1 MVTVTGVT
9 TKRSLWPELE
19 NIHGLADLVYTTA
32 VATGM
37 SMTHKTGLV
46 PAASYKFTGLDYT
59 STARYPQGV
68 AAIDNFVLTSFYY
81 KYAPLQSACKL
92 TVFDR
97 TQLKATNVGILTW
110 ENGKFRRI
118 NTHGGG
124 IEIIGNY
131 LYVENS
137 ANWQV
142 RVFDLRE
149 IYPIAE
155 NATVV
160 DMADPFMAD
169 ITYFLPEVGTIQFN
183 STVGGQLAYLSK
195 SGDNLVSG
203 NFWIEGSNTYGSG
216 GKTMVWVWP
225 LDYTSYEFAVPVGTA
240 TQIEPK
246 NPSGADVGKSVDKV
260 QGALIYND
268 VLILNK
274 SYGAGT
280 YHLIVLDLARPG
292 EYYAGDTT
300 NPHGFN
306 WKNWLYGC
314 EDISIIGN
322 QMVTVTEFGGDRD
335 VTFWNLADVVGL
347 TGVYIPPTIA
357 EHQLALDALEIQ
369 RDNLTAEIDY
379 YAAQIASA
387 IAANLERFDRV
398 TYLP

>member
-9 TKRSLWPELE
+9 PKRNWPELT
-19 NIHGLADLVYTTA
+19 NNHTLADLNYVTP
-32 VATGM
+32 VGVGM
-37 SMTHKTGLV
+37 SMTHKTGLT

-59 STARYPQGV
+59 STGRYPQGV
-68 AAIDNFVLTSFYY
+68 AAVDNFVLTSFYY

-92 TVFDR
+92 TVFNRDS
-97 TQLKATNVGILTW
+97 LLAANVGILTF

-155 NATVV
+155 NADLV
-160 DMADPFMAD
+160 DMADPFMAE

-195 SGDNLVSG
+195 SGDNFVSG

-225 LDYTSYEFAVPVGTA
+225 LDYTSYEFAVPVGQA

-260 QGALIYND
+260 QGALLYND

-292 EYYAGDTT
+292 EFYAGDTT

-314 EDISIIGN
+314 EDISIIGG

-335 VTFWNLADVVGL
+335 VTFWNLSDVVGL
-347 TGVYIPPTIA
+347 LGIYVPPTIA
-357 EHQLALDALEIQ
+357 EHQAALTALEAQRDALI
-369 RDNLTAEIDY
+369 AECSY
-379 YAAQIASA
+379 YSAQIASA
-387 IAANLERFDRV
+387 IAANLERFDRT
-398 TYLP
+398 TYVP